1 MATARRQLTRSSPTR
16 ARVAPP
22 GQLSLSSAN
31 EDSSPLSLLLAG
43 VPFGIVWLSGDGL
56 VLGFN
61 PAAARLCASSAAL
74 EIASTI
80 RWHRREDGRTFDECW
95 SRDVGEQHWFA
106 TACPSYSEQLL
117 ISVRRSPV
125 SVFPGFIDWPGVVTF
140 WLRASP
146 IDPTPGILQEAFG
159 LTSAESRL
167 AWELVACRSLSTAAR
182 RCGITASTARGY
194 LKRIFAKTG
203 TTGQTGLIV
212 LLLTIAATSTLAR

>member
-1 MATARRQLTRSSPTR
+1 MATARRQPTRTSPTR
-16 ARVAPP
+16 GRLAQA
-22 GQLSLSSAN
+22 GQQSFSAAN
-31 EDSSPLSLLLAG
+31 EDSSPLPLLLAG
-43 VPFGIVWLSGDGL
+43 APFGIVWLSSDAL

-61 PAAARLCASSAAL
+61 PAAAKFCASNAAL

-80 RWHRREDGRTFDECW
+80 RWHRPEDAKTFDECW
-95 SRDVGEQHWFA
+95 SRDVGELRWFA
-106 TACPSYSEQLL
+106 TACPSSSEQLL

-125 SVFPGFIDWPGVVTF
+125 SIFPGFIDRPGVVTL

-159 LTSAESRL
+159 LTPAESRL

-194 LKRIFAKTG
+194 LKTIFAKTR